1 LASPN
6 VEIAFILS
14 AAYTNL
20 AVLLSGSVVS
30 FPAINRYVASLQYV
44 SSIKYGFAAMMLHFF
59 NGNTRTVTPLGT
71 MEQMLHALKID
82 SPPTVWA
89 TVLGCLG
96 LYVVFMLLAFLCLKY
111 LYKEKRLF

>member
-1 LASPN
+1 MASPN